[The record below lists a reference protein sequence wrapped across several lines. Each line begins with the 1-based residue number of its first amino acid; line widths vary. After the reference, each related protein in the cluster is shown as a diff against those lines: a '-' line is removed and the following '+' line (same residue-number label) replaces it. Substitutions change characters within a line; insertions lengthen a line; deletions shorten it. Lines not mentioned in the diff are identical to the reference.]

1 MLDLARDIIG
11 SQPILTAFLAI
22 GVGYLVGQ
30 INIFGFSLGVGAV
43 LFVGLAIGA
52 FAPKAQ
58 IIGPIGLTGLIMF
71 LYGIGILYGRQF
83 FEGMV
88 GAGQKYNLLALVGCL
103 AGLAVALLLGHI
115 FGIKIGHT
123 LGLYAGSMTSTAT
136 LQAALDVMKN
146 KDPSIGYSIAYPF
159 GVIGPILCI
168 YFMTRIVKPKFP
180 AKTQRF
186 HMGEISVGERFA
198 GRRLGDLMAKAPAG
212 LQVTMVRKGGH
223 NIVPTDDTILENG
236 DAVLV
241 VAEDNEAIATAAA
254 KLGKLSP
261 GRLASDRA
269 DLDYIRVFVGKASAV
284 GIPLAQ
290 LPMPAGYPTHLLHV
304 RRYDADLVPAPDLML
319 EFGDRVG
326 VLAPPDR
333 KEEIRRHF
341 GDTVKATAEFSYV
354 SLGLGMVMGVLL
366 GLIPIPIPGVGIVT
380 LGIGGGPLIVALIL
394 GKLRRTGPMLWTMP
408 LPANI
413 VLRNFGL
420 AMFLATVGVNAGQPF
435 VRTVAESGFTMLFIG
450 VAVLLTTV
458 FIVLLVGHYL
468 MKIPYDD
475 LVGVASGATGN
486 PAILVYSTKMAPTER
501 PDIGYAM
508 IFPSM
513 TLVKVIAAQIVGLLT
528 VGKRRLDCAAC
539 DFPAARAAAVVK
551 SLPTGTEEMQDGRP
565 RHPRRSRPSSIRMPT
580 APPRSRKPS
589 RKSGSRRRDCPFSR
603 RSCLR
608 SWRAAASGSGRST
621 IPSSPATRS

>member
-1 MLDLARDIIG
+1 MLDLAREIIG

-22 GVGYLVGQ
+22 GLGYLVGQ
-30 INIFGFSLGVGAV
+30 INIGGFSLGVGAV

-58 IIGPIGLTGLIMF
+58 ITGPIGLTGLIMF

-88 GAGQKYNLLALVGCL
+88 GVGQKYNLLALVACI
-103 AGLAVALLLGHI
+103 AGLFVALGLGHI

-123 LGLYAGSMTSTAT
+123 LGIYAGSMTSTAS
-136 LQAALDVMKN
+136 LQAALDVVKN
-146 KDPSIGYSIAYPF
+146 KDPSIGYSVAYPF

-180 AKTQRF
+180 AKAQRF
-186 HMGEISVGERFA
+186 HMGEISIGERFA
-198 GRRLGDLMAKAPAG
+198 GRRLSDLTTEALSD
-212 LQVTMVRKGGH
+212 LQVTMVRKGER
-223 NIVPTDDTILENG
+223 NFVPTADMVLSAG
-236 DAVLV
+236 DGVLV
-241 VAEDNEAIATAAA
+241 VAEREEAIAKAAA
-254 KLGKLSP
+254 QLGKLEP
-261 GRLASDRA
+261 GRLASDRT
-269 DLDYIRVFVGKASAV
+269 DLDYIRVFVGKANVV
-284 GIPLAQ
+284 GVPLAR

-326 VLAPPDR
+326 VLTPPDR
-333 KEEIRRHF
+333 KDEIRRHF
-341 GDTVKATAEFSYV
+341 GDTVKAAAEFSYV
-354 SLGLGMVMGVLL
+354 SLGIGMVLGVLL

-394 GKLRRTGPMLWTMP
+394 GRLRRTGPMLWTMP

-435 VRTVAESGFTMLFIG
+435 VRTVAESGLTMLFIG

-468 MKIPYDD
+468 LKIPYDD

-486 PAILVYSTKMAPTER
+486 PAILVYSTKMAPTDR

-513 TLVKVIAAQIVGLLT
+513 TLVKVIAVQIVGLLT
-528 VGKRRLDCAAC
+528 VA
-539 DFPAARAAAVVK
+539 
-551 SLPTGTEEMQDGRP
+551 GTAG
-565 RHPRRSRPSSIRMPT
+565 
-580 APPRSRKPS
+580 
-589 RKSGSRRRDCPFSR
+589 
-603 RSCLR
+603 
-608 SWRAAASGSGRST
+608 
-621 IPSSPATRS
+621 

>member
-1 MLDLARDIIG
+1 VDPGELRDMLDLARGIIEA
-11 SQPILTAFLAI
+11 QPILTAFLAI
-22 GVGYLVGQ
+22 GLGYLVGQ
-30 INIFGFSLGVGAV
+30 ISIAGFSMGVGAV

-88 GAGQKYNLLALVGCL
+88 GVGQKYNLLALVACL
-103 AGLAVALLLGHI
+103 AGLAVALGLGHI
-115 FGIKIGHT
+115 FSIKLGHT
-123 LGLYAGSMTSTAT
+123 LGLYAGSMTSTAS
-136 LQAALDVMKN
+136 LQAALEVMKN

-186 HMGEISVGERFA
+186 HMAEISVGQALA
-198 GRRLGDLMAKAPAG
+198 GKKLDELTGTALAG
-212 LQVTMVRKGGH
+212 VQVTMVRKDGR
-223 NIVPTDDTILENG
+223 NFVPTSDTVLSAG

-241 VAEDNEAIATAAA
+241 VAESQEAIAGAAA
-254 KLGKLSP
+254 QLGSLEP

-269 DLDYIRVFVGKASAV
+269 DLDYIRVFVGKAAV
-284 GIPLAQ
+284 VGVPLAS

-304 RRYDADLVPAPDLML
+304 RRYDADLVPSPDLML

-326 VLAPPDR
+326 VLLPPDR

-341 GDTVKATAEFSYV
+341 GDTVKAAAEFSYV
-354 SLGLGMVMGVLL
+354 SLGIGMVMGVLL
-366 GLIPIPIPGVGIVT
+366 GLIPIPIPGIGIVT

-394 GKLRRTGPMLWTMP
+394 GRLRRTGPMLWTMP

-420 AMFLATVGVNAGQPF
+420 AMFLATVGVNSGQPF
-435 VRTVAESGFTMLFIG
+435 VRTVAESGPTMLLIG

-458 FIVLLVGHYL
+458 FIVLVVGHYVL
-468 MKIPYDD
+468 KIPYDD

-513 TLVKVIAAQIVGLLT
+513 TLVKVIAAQIIGLLA
-528 VGKRRLDCAAC
+528 GGGAA
-539 DFPAARAAAVVK
+539 
-551 SLPTGTEEMQDGRP
+551 G
-565 RHPRRSRPSSIRMPT
+565 
-580 APPRSRKPS
+580 
-589 RKSGSRRRDCPFSR
+589 
-603 RSCLR
+603 
-608 SWRAAASGSGRST
+608 
-621 IPSSPATRS
+621 

>member
-1 MLDLARDIIG
+1 MFDLVREIIE

-22 GVGYLVGQ
+22 GLGYLVGQ
-30 INIFGFSLGVGAV
+30 ISIGGFSLGVGAV

-58 IIGPIGLTGLIMF
+58 ITGPIGLTGLIMF

-88 GAGQKYNLLALVGCL
+88 GVGQKYNLLALIACL
-103 AGLAVALLLGHI
+103 ASLFVALGLGQI
-115 FGIKIGHT
+115 FGIKTGHT
-123 LGLYAGSMTSTAT
+123 LGIYAGSMTSTAS
-136 LQAALDVMKN
+136 LQAALDVVKN

-168 YFMTRIVKPKFP
+168 YFMTRMVKPKFP
-180 AKTQRF
+180 AKAQRF
-186 HMGEISVGERFA
+186 HMGEISIGESFT
-198 GRRLGDLMAKAPAG
+198 GRRLGDLIAEAPGG
-212 LQVTMVRKGGH
+212 LRVTMVRKGEH
-223 NIVPTDDTILENG
+223 NIVPNDDTVLSAG

-241 VAEDNEAIATAAA
+241 VADDNEAIAKAAA
-254 KLGKLSP
+254 RLGRLEP

-269 DLDYIRVFVGKASAV
+269 DLDYIRVFVGKAGVV
-284 GIPLAQ
+284 GVPLAR
-290 LPMPAGYPTHLLHV
+290 LPMPAGYPSHLLHV
-304 RRYDADLVPAPDLML
+304 RRYDADLVPSPDLML

-326 VLAPPDR
+326 VLTPPDR

-341 GDTVKATAEFSYV
+341 GDTIKAAAEFSYV
-354 SLGLGMVMGVLL
+354 SLGIGMVLGVLL

-408 LPANI
+408 LPANL

-420 AMFLATVGVNAGQPF
+420 ALFLATVGVNAGQPF

-458 FIVLLVGHYL
+458 LIVLLVGHFL
-468 MKIPYDD
+468 LKIPFDD

-513 TLVKVIAAQIVGLLT
+513 TLVKVIAVQIVGLLT
-528 VGKRRLDCAAC
+528 IG
-539 DFPAARAAAVVK
+539 
-551 SLPTGTEEMQDGRP
+551 GTAGQ
-565 RHPRRSRPSSIRMPT
+565 
-580 APPRSRKPS
+580 
-589 RKSGSRRRDCPFSR
+589 
-603 RSCLR
+603 
-608 SWRAAASGSGRST
+608 
-621 IPSSPATRS
+621 

>member
-1 MLDLARDIIG
+1 MLDIARDIIG
-11 SQPILTAFLAI
+11 SQPILTLFLAI
-22 GVGYLVGQ
+22 GLGYLVGQ
-30 INIFGFSLGVGAV
+30 ISIAGFSLGVGAV
-43 LFVGLAIGA
+43 LFVGLALGA

-88 GAGQKYNLLALVGCL
+88 GVGQKYNLLALVACL
-103 AGLAVALLLGHI
+103 AGLFVALGLGHI

-168 YFMTRIVKPKFP
+168 YFMTQIVKPKFP
-180 AKTQRF
+180 AKAQRF
-186 HMGEISVGERFA
+186 HMAEISLGQTFA
-198 GRRLGDLMAKAPAG
+198 GKKLEDLTSTALTG
-212 LQVTMVRKGGH
+212 VRVTMVRKGDH
-223 NIVPTDDTILENG
+223 NFVPTPDTVLSAG
-236 DAVLV
+236 DAILV
-241 VAEDNEAIATAAA
+241 VAEREDAIGKAASQIGN
-254 KLGKLSP
+254 LEP

-269 DLDYIRVFVGKASAV
+269 DLDYIRVFVGKARVV
-284 GIPLAQ
+284 GIPLAK
-290 LPMPAGYPTHLLHV
+290 LPMPAGYPAHLLHV
-304 RRYDADLVPAPDLML
+304 RRYDADLVPSPDLML

-326 VLAPPDR
+326 VLTPPER
-333 KEEIRRHF
+333 KEDIRRYF
-341 GDTVKATAEFSYV
+341 GDTVKAAAEFSYV
-354 SLGLGMVMGVLL
+354 SLGFGMVLGVLL
-366 GLIPIPIPGVGIVT
+366 GLIPIPIPGIGVVT

-394 GKLRRTGPMLWTMP
+394 GKLRRTGPLLWTMP

-420 AMFLATVGVNAGQPF
+420 AMFLATVGINAGQPF
-435 VRTVAESGFTMLFIG
+435 VRTIAESGLTMFFIG
-450 VAVLLTTV
+450 IAVLLTTV
-458 FIVLLVGHYL
+458 FIVLFVGHYV
-468 MKIPYDD
+468 MKIPFDD

-513 TLVKVIAAQIVGLLT
+513 TLVKVIAAQIIGLL
-528 VGKRRLDCAAC
+528 VGG
-539 DFPAARAAAVVK
+539 AAA
-551 SLPTGTEEMQDGRP
+551 G
-565 RHPRRSRPSSIRMPT
+565 
-580 APPRSRKPS
+580 
-589 RKSGSRRRDCPFSR
+589 
-603 RSCLR
+603 
-608 SWRAAASGSGRST
+608 
-621 IPSSPATRS
+621 

>member
-1 MLDLARDIIG
+1 MLDLARGIIE

-22 GVGYLVGQ
+22 GLGYLVGQ
-30 INIFGFSLGVGAV
+30 ISIFGFSLGVGAV
-43 LFVGLAIGA
+43 LFVGLALGA

-58 IIGPIGLTGLIMF
+58 ITGPIGLTGLIMF

-88 GAGQKYNLLALVGCL
+88 GAGQKYNLLALVACL
-103 AGLAVALLLGHI
+103 AGLLVALGLGHI

-123 LGLYAGSMTSTAT
+123 LGIYAGSMTSTAT
-136 LQAALDVMKN
+136 LQAALEVVKS

-168 YFMTRIVKPKFP
+168 YFMTQIVKPKFP
-180 AKTQRF
+180 VQTQRF
-186 HMGEISVGERFA
+186 HMGEISIGEAFA
-198 GRRLGDLMAKAPAG
+198 GRPLGELIPNALSGM
-212 LQVTMVRKGGH
+212 QITMVRKGGH
-223 NIVPTDDTILENG
+223 NFVPTDDTILTAG
-236 DAVLV
+236 DAILV
-241 VAEDNEAIATAAA
+241 VAEDKEAIATAAA
-254 KLGKLSP
+254 KLGKLEP
-261 GRLASDRA
+261 GRLVSDRA

-284 GIPLAQ
+284 GIPLAR

-304 RRYDADLVPAPDLML
+304 RRYDADLIPAPDLML

-326 VLAPPDR
+326 VLTPPER

-341 GDTVKATAEFSYV
+341 GDTIKAAAEFSYV
-354 SLGLGMVMGVLL
+354 SLGIGMVLGVLL
-366 GLIPIPIPGVGIVT
+366 GLVPIPIPGVGIVT

-408 LPANI
+408 LPANL

-435 VRTVAESGFTMLFIG
+435 VRTVAESGLTMLFIG

-458 FIVLLVGHYL
+458 AIVLLVGHYL
-468 MKIPYDD
+468 MNIPYDD

-513 TLVKVIAAQIVGLLT
+513 TLVKVIAAQIVGLLA
-528 VGKRRLDCAAC
+528 VGA
-539 DFPAARAAAVVK
+539 
-551 SLPTGTEEMQDGRP
+551 G
-565 RHPRRSRPSSIRMPT
+565 
-580 APPRSRKPS
+580 
-589 RKSGSRRRDCPFSR
+589 
-603 RSCLR
+603 
-608 SWRAAASGSGRST
+608 
-621 IPSSPATRS
+621 

>member
-1 MLDLARDIIG
+1 MLDLAREIIG

-22 GVGYLVGQ
+22 GLGYLVGQ
-30 INIFGFSLGVGAV
+30 ISIGGFSLGVGAV

-58 IIGPIGLTGLIMF
+58 ITGPIGLTGLIMF
-71 LYGIGILYGRQF
+71 LYGIGILYGKQF

-88 GAGQKYNLLALVGCL
+88 GVGQKYNLLALVACIASL
-103 AGLAVALLLGHI
+103 FVALGLGHV

-123 LGLYAGSMTSTAT
+123 LGIYAGSMTSTAS

-168 YFMTRIVKPKFP
+168 YFMTRVVKPKFP
-180 AKTQRF
+180 AKGQRF
-186 HMGEISVGERFA
+186 HMGEISIGEGYA
-198 GRRLGDLMAKAPAG
+198 GKRLDELMAGPLRG
-212 LQVTMVRKGGH
+212 VQVTMVRKGGR
-223 NIVPTDDTILENG
+223 NCVPTDDTVLSAG
-236 DAVLV
+236 DAILV
-241 VAEDNEAIATAAA
+241 VAEQNEEIARATATV
-254 KLGKLSP
+254 GKPEP

-269 DLDYIRVFVGKASAV
+269 DLDYIRVFVGKASVV
-284 GIPLAQ
+284 GIPLAS
-290 LPMPAGYPTHLLHV
+290 LPMPAGFPTHLLHV

-326 VLAPPDR
+326 VLMPPDR
-333 KEEIRRHF
+333 KEEIRRYF
-341 GDTVKATAEFSYV
+341 GDTVKAAAEFSYV
-354 SLGLGMVMGVLL
+354 SLGIGMVLGILL
-366 GLIPIPIPGVGIVT
+366 GLVPIPIPGVGVVT

-435 VRTVAESGFTMLFIG
+435 VRTVAESGPTMLFIG

-458 FIVLLVGHYL
+458 FIVLLVGHYV

-513 TLVKVIAAQIVGLLT
+513 TLVKVIAVQIVGLLM
-528 VGKRRLDCAAC
+528 V
-539 DFPAARAAAVVK
+539 
-551 SLPTGTEEMQDGRP
+551 
-565 RHPRRSRPSSIRMPT
+565 
-580 APPRSRKPS
+580 
-589 RKSGSRRRDCPFSR
+589 
-603 RSCLR
+603 
-608 SWRAAASGSGRST
+608 GSG
-621 IPSSPATRS
+621 AG